1 MASYRIEFKSSI
13 KRDIK
18 LIPKVDA
25 KRILAAIYQ
34 LASDPRP
41 VQAKKLAGSDLYRLR
56 VGRYRILYEIKD
68 HVLIIIIIKIKHR
81 KNVYR

>member
-13 KRDIK
+13 KRDLK
-18 LIPKVDA
+18 LIPKVDL
-25 KRILAAIYQ
+25 KRIFAAIYR
-34 LASDPRP
+34 LDSDPQP
-41 VQAKKLAGSDLYRLR
+41 TQSKKLAGSDLYRLR

-68 HVLIIIIIKIKHR
+68 HVLVIIIIKIKHR